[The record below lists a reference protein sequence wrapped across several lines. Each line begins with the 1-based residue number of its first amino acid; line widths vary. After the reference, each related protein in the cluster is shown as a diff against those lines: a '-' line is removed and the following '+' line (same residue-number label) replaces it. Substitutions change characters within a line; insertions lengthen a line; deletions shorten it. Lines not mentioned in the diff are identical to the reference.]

1 MKSAL
6 QFFHMFFAAG
16 CEEPWKY
23 STNVCYLLFHNV
35 QASWIAAY
43 AFCLKQGG
51 LLANTQDLLRIG
63 NNSLSNV
70 ITPKR
75 CWLAERKVYA
85 PRDALEG
92 WHWLNGSLLRHVDDT
107 WAVGELSYN
116 GKRGRCAAL
125 ANNQIWV
132 DEHCNNMNRYICKI
146 EKTVKKQG
154 PENKVNETTVYLV
167 SDTKHLHL
175 NLVKRAI
182 CFVDVTD
189 HLNAEKLND
198 RSILL
203 NLTNHRL

>member
-1 MKSAL
+1 MSL
-6 QFFHMFFAAG
+6 LFDSSMCFLFAEG

-51 LLANTQDLLRIG
+51 LLANTDDLLRIG

-85 PRDALEG
+85 PWDALEG
-92 WHWLNGSLLRHVDDT
+92 WYWLNGSLLRVDDT
-107 WAVGELSYN
+107 WAVGELSYS

-125 ANNQIWV
+125 ANNQTWA
-132 DEHCNNMNRYICKI
+132 DELCNNMNRYICKI

-167 SDTKHLHL
+167 SDTKHLHRICKFSKTC
-175 NLVKRAI
+175 NLFCR
-182 CFVDVTD
+182 
-189 HLNAEKLND
+189 
-198 RSILL
+198 RY
-203 NLTNHRL
+203 